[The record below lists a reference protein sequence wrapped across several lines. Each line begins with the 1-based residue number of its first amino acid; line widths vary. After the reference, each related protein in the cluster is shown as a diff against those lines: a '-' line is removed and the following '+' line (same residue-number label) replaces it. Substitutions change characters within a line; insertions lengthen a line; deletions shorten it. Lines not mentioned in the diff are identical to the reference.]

1 MTENTSNAPIKTL
14 RRPERYE
21 DSFIFERKPFSWPGG
36 KTLAVWIIPNVEAWA
51 YDSPGGLA
59 TSPNTRNV
67 VPDVINY
74 AWREY
79 GIRVGLWRIADVLDS
94 AGVRATVALNS
105 SVCEVFPRAI
115 EEMTKRHW
123 ELMGHGITNSQ
134 PLSSLY
140 SSDEE
145 RDVIR
150 TTLRTI
156 ELAAGS
162 RPKGWLGPALAE
174 RFDSLDILAEE
185 GVHYVSD
192 WNNDDQPY
200 RMKVKK
206 GKMLSVPYCM
216 EINDIGLLA
225 RFGYTGEQYFDAI
238 VDQFETLYSESESLA
253 RVMGIP
259 LHPFLVGQPLRIK
272 YFRRAIAHMQ
282 KLDRVWFA
290 TGSEIVEAYESVCS

>member
-1 MTENTSNAPIKTL
+1 MSRRAMTENTSNAPIKTL

-21 DSFIFERKPFSWPGG
+21 DSLIFERKPFSWPRG

-51 YDSPGGLA
+51 YDSPEGLA

-94 AGVRATVALNS
+94 AGGRATVALNS

-162 RPKGWLGPALAE
+162 R
-174 RFDSLDILAEE
+174 
-185 GVHYVSD
+185 
-192 WNNDDQPY
+192 
-200 RMKVKK
+200 
-206 GKMLSVPYCM
+206 
-216 EINDIGLLA
+216 
-225 RFGYTGEQYFDAI
+225 
-238 VDQFETLYSESESLA
+238 
-253 RVMGIP
+253 
-259 LHPFLVGQPLRIK
+259 
-272 YFRRAIAHMQ
+272 
-282 KLDRVWFA
+282 
-290 TGSEIVEAYESVCS
+290 